1 MSKRGAHKVLTT
13 KDLSIGY
20 GSKKEIKVIAKH
32 MDLTLNKGELVC
44 LVGKNGIG
52 KSTLLRTLSKM
63 QPRLD
68 GNIFL
73 EDKSIDL
80 FSRNEL
86 AKIISL
92 VLTERIP
99 SSNLTVYELI
109 ALGRQ
114 PYTNWIGKLL
124 EEDLIQIK
132 EAMSQSHLTEL
143 MHERCD
149 KLSDGQLQRAMIC
162 RALAQNTDLI
172 ILDEPTAHLDVQHK
186 METFKLLKKIAH
198 ELNRA
203 ILISTH
209 EIQLATQIADELW
222 LMTEEKIITGTP
234 SALIESDQINL
245 LFDSNFM
252 SFDRQWQEKVGSED
266 SHARAVWALGTALWR
281 SQNKG
286 HRKLCNELFDQALP
300 AIENFTSPRA
310 WAFGLIGIHEYF
322 RRFEGDLEVS
332 RIREVLTEKLLILWR
347 DAHAPEWPWL
357 EDIVCYDNMRIAHAL
372 ILSGYWIPN
381 EEAFEAGLTGLRW
394 LIGLQTAPEGHFR
407 PIGCNGFLHRGKGP
421 PAQFDQQPLEACAMI
436 SASLE
441 AFRMTKDP
449 YFSHA
454 AQISFEWFL
463 GRNDLGLPLYD
474 PATGGCQDALHQDR
488 INENQGAES
497 SLSFYLSIAEM
508 RLSQNLIQYP
518 QSL

>member
-1 MSKRGAHKVLTT
+1 MSERGAHKVLTT

-20 GSKKEIKVIAKH
+20 GSKKEIRVIAKH

-124 EEDLIQIK
+124 EEDLKQIK
-132 EAMSQSHLTEL
+132 EAMAQSHLTEL

-245 LFDSNFM
+245 LFDSDSM
-252 SFDRQWQEKVGSED
+252 SFDKETK
-266 SHARAVWALGTALWR
+266 
-281 SQNKG
+281 
-286 HRKLCNELFDQALP
+286 
-300 AIENFTSPRA
+300 
-310 WAFGLIGIHEYF
+310 
-322 RRFEGDLEVS
+322 
-332 RIREVLTEKLLILWR
+332 
-347 DAHAPEWPWL
+347 
-357 EDIVCYDNMRIAHAL
+357 
-372 ILSGYWIPN
+372 
-381 EEAFEAGLTGLRW
+381 
-394 LIGLQTAPEGHFR
+394 
-407 PIGCNGFLHRGKGP
+407 
-421 PAQFDQQPLEACAMI
+421 QFIM
-436 SASLE
+436 
-441 AFRMTKDP
+441 K
-449 YFSHA
+449 
-454 AQISFEWFL
+454 
-463 GRNDLGLPLYD
+463 
-474 PATGGCQDALHQDR
+474 
-488 INENQGAES
+488 
-497 SLSFYLSIAEM
+497 
-508 RLSQNLIQYP
+508 
-518 QSL
+518 